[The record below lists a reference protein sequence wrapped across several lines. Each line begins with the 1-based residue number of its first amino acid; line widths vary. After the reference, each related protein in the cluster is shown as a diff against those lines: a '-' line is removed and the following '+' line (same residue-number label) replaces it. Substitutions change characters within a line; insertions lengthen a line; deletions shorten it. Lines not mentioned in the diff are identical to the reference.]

1 MSCRTMPLI
10 ALSLILLTAATV
22 RAADVDHLVWARRA
36 FAKQS
41 ASVPFSFTYAGASSR
56 EFLSDWTASIEE
68 DTSQPNTIVRTLTLI
83 DPKTR
88 LEVRAVVKI
97 YTDTPAVDWTL
108 YFTNRG
114 DKPVPVLENVHALDV
129 AVALDSKQAGVLHR
143 LRGSTAGV
151 TDWLPFDDALP
162 VGKRIDFAPVD
173 GRSSMGA
180 SPFFNVRAGDG
191 GVITAIGWTGQWRA
205 AIERNDA
212 HVRISAG
219 MQNLHLALE
228 PGETIR
234 SPRIV
239 QLYWQGDDTDRAYN
253 LFRRFMFA
261 HVVPKT
267 GGKTVV
273 PPIAQLSTAFYETDG
288 GTEQI
293 VLDHLHS
300 LRGLGFE
307 YFWLDAYYGRDNFPT
322 VGNYVFP
329 LMRTFNTNRFPR
341 GVKPIGEAAHRDGLK
356 FLLWFE
362 PERICPGTLMTKEHP
377 EWVVLPPEGPWGMLN
392 LAIPEAREQM
402 TRYLNESIREYRINC
417 LRIDNAVPYG
427 RLWRQLDADPDRV
440 GISEI
445 RYAQG
450 LYRALDDILAANPEL
465 FIDNCAS
472 GGQRIDLEMCARS
485 IPLWRTDATIHPLLV
500 KDYAQ
505 AAIQN
510 QAISAGL
517 NRYVPLSTS
526 GQMGTSPYCFRS
538 GFNGGIA
545 FCEDCRPKDFPREEL
560 KAAIAEGKRI
570 RKYFLGDFYCLSAV
584 DVDPRHWCV
593 MQYDRR
599 DRGDGMILAF
609 RRGQSP
615 YAAFQC
621 ALKGVDPEAEYEVS
635 VSRGYKPEPA
645 TRIKGAD
652 LAKLIVTVDN
662 RPGSVLV
669 EYRKK

>member
-1 MSCRTMPLI
+1 MRRRTTPI
-10 ALSLILLTAATV
+10 AIALILLTATTV
-22 RAADVDHLVWARRA
+22 RAGDVDHLDWARRV
-36 FAKQS
+36 FAKSS
-41 ASVPFSFTYAGASSR
+41 ASLPFSFTYGGTSSR
-56 EFLSDWTASIEE
+56 EFLENWTATVEE
-68 DTSQPNTIVRTLTLI
+68 DVSSPNTVIRTLTFS
-83 DPKTR
+83 DPESR
-88 LEVRAVVKI
+88 LEVRAVAKI

-114 DKPVPVLENVHALDV
+114 EEPSPILENVHALDV
-129 AVALDSKQAGVLHR
+129 GVDLDAKQEAVLHR
-143 LRGSTAGV
+143 LQGSTAGV
-151 TDWLPFDDALP
+151 TDWLPFDSTVA
-162 VGKRIDFAPVD
+162 VGGRIDFAPID

-180 SPFFNVRAGDG
+180 SPFFGVRAGDG

-205 AIERNDA
+205 AVERNESS
-212 HVRISAG
+212 VRISAG
-219 MQNLHLALE
+219 MQNLHLSLE

-239 QLYWQGDDTDRAYN
+239 QLYWQGDDTDKAYN
-253 LFRRFMFA
+253 LFRQFMFA
-261 HVVPKT
+261 HVVPKV
-267 GGKTVV
+267 GGETVV
-273 PPIAQLSTAFYETDG
+273 PPIAQLSTAFYEMDA

-293 VLDHLHS
+293 VLDHLNS

-329 LMRTFNTNRFPR
+329 LMRTFNTDRFPR
-341 GVKPIGEAAHRDGLK
+341 GVAPIGEVVHREGLK

-362 PERICPGTLMTKEHP
+362 PERICPGTLMAKEHP
-377 EWVVLPPEGPWGMLN
+377 DWVVLPPEGPWGMLN
-392 LAIPEAREQM
+392 LAVPAAREQM

-427 RLWRQLDADPDRV
+427 RLWKQLDTDPDRV

-445 RYAQG
+445 RYVEG
-450 LYRALDDILAANPEL
+450 LYQALDEILAANPGL

-526 GQMGTSPYCFRS
+526 GQMGTSPYLFRS

-545 FCEDCRPKDFPREEL
+545 FCEDCRPEGFPREEL

-570 RKYFLGDFYCLSAV
+570 RKYFLGDFYCLSDV
-584 DVDPRHWCV
+584 NVDPRHWCV
-593 MQYDRR
+593 MQYDRPEH
-599 DRGDGMILAF
+599 GDGMILAF

-621 ALKGVDPEAEYEVS
+621 GLKGIDPRAEYEVS
-635 VSRGYKPEPA
+635 VSRGYAPQPVK
-645 TRIKGAD
+645 TMKGTD
-652 LAKLIVTVDN
+652 LARLIVTVHD

-669 EYRKK
+669 EYVKR